1 MPQYDHLPLVR
12 LPENLDR
19 RKTGR
24 PPPKPGRAQ
33 GHGTGV
39 SAEVDDAIQTQR
51 LQRPVEFVDPSLIL
65 KVEMNGMSMEDDWEG
80 VGLRLLS
87 SDDDNTLVLF
97 SSTEELTEF
106 RRKLA
111 AYAGPKPAG
120 QKDRSFA
127 GFIDRIESVSTLEP
141 RDRLGI
147 RLLERGFTGA
157 TDFQDNEIYL
167 VDIALWDFAGAPA
180 RRRKAEEIAAF
191 VEARNG
197 EVFDTYVGPSLTI
210 MRVQAPGQ
218 ALRPVLSVPEVALI
232 DHPPEPDLEAQPVVE
247 MALEDLPAAEP
258 VSPDAPIVAVLDS
271 GINAH
276 PLLEDVLIASETF
289 DTGLSAADIWGHGTK
304 VGGAAVFG
312 DLRDQIA
319 SGQLRKSVRLISAKI
334 ITDDGQFYDRRTLP
348 NLMRTVFRGLNER
361 YGCRIFVLSLG
372 DKKSWFERGRVGP
385 WAMTLDELAR
395 ELDVL
400 VFVSAG
406 NRSPRGGNVVE
417 QGVTQ
422 YPQYL
427 LEEANRIF
435 EPSGAANVVTVGS
448 LSHGSGLAAQHRD
461 DAHVRA
467 ITAGPNEPSPFTRA
481 GPGAGGI
488 TKPDFSDLGG
498 TMLFSAVTRSLQ
510 SAPIVPEAGITTL
523 NHDFVRQLFTSA
535 SGTSIAT
542 PLLARKAALLLQR
555 FPEASAN
562 LVRALLAGA
571 ASFPDEMTT
580 RLQAMDALE
589 TASVVGNGLVDP
601 VKAAYSDDH
610 RVIYFAEDQLD
621 IDKFAIY
628 RIPIPVEF
636 QTGGKRTIRISLAYD
651 PPVRRTRADYL
662 GTKMDFRLIRGCP
675 VDHISNFFRSHAG
688 QESTHPDMPPR
699 YDCDLKPSKTQRG
712 GNTLQTGSIT
722 FTKDTLD
729 YGNEYHLVVRCMG
742 GWATDELRQRFA
754 IVVELEHQIGVQL
767 YARLRPRLRT

>member
-1 MPQYDHLPLVR
+1 
-12 LPENLDR
+12 
-19 RKTGR
+19 
-24 PPPKPGRAQ
+24 
-33 GHGTGV
+33 
-39 SAEVDDAIQTQR
+39 
-51 LQRPVEFVDPSLIL
+51 
-65 KVEMNGMSMEDDWEG
+65 MNGMSMEDDWEG

-167 VDIALWDFAGAPA
+167 VDIELWDFAGAPA
-180 RRRKAEEIAAF
+180 RRRKAEEIGAF

-319 SGQLRKSVRLISAKI
+319 SGQLRKSVRLVSAKI

-580 RLQAMDALE
+580 RLQAMDAV
-589 TASVVGNGLVDP
+589 A
-601 VKAAYSDDH
+601 
-610 RVIYFAEDQLD
+610 
-621 IDKFAIY
+621 
-628 RIPIPVEF
+628 
-636 QTGGKRTIRISLAYD
+636 
-651 PPVRRTRADYL
+651 
-662 GTKMDFRLIRGCP
+662 
-675 VDHISNFFRSHAG
+675 
-688 QESTHPDMPPR
+688 
-699 YDCDLKPSKTQRG
+699 
-712 GNTLQTGSIT
+712 
-722 FTKDTLD
+722 
-729 YGNEYHLVVRCMG
+729 
-742 GWATDELRQRFA
+742 
-754 IVVELEHQIGVQL
+754 
-767 YARLRPRLRT
+767 